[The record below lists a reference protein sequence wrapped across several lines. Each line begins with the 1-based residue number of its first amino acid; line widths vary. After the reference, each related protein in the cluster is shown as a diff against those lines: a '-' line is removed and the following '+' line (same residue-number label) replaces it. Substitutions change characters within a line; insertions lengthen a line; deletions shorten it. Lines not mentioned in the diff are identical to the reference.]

1 MTFLDNQDPLISQ
14 HKSAL
19 DWFLTNAGLIRSWRE
34 IEKQADNG
42 RRLATLA
49 KGIYKPAYTHYA
61 LSVRQTLTSSYG
73 DKEIVHR
80 PDGSW
85 VYPYFQENPDPDQ
98 RDSEATNRGLMH
110 CLRDGVPIGVM
121 IQTKPKPGVEYLVLG
136 LGRVIEWDAGYFII
150 EKYARGST
158 TTAYHDAA
166 IDYVRADIAALTFA
180 PHEIKREWQI
190 RQVLKRRGQSRFR
203 SLLFTAY
210 KGRCAISGC
219 DAAEALEAAH
229 ISPYSMSGS
238 NASSNGLLLRADLH
252 TLFDLGLI
260 AVSPLN
266 FTVLLHP
273 KLGESSY
280 SELSGRMIALPENAD
295 DRPDVDALSD
305 HGCWA
310 GLFNRRPE

>member
-1 MTFLDNQDPLISQ
+1 MAASDYSKFKKLRDIIDAVHNDCVYGLDMTFLDNQDPLISQ

-166 IDYVRADIAALTFA
+166 IDYVRADIAALTICRLTKSSENGKFA
-180 PHEIKREWQI
+180 KSLRDADNRAFDRCYSRLI
-190 RQVLKRRGQSRFR
+190 RD
-203 SLLFTAY
+203 
-210 KGRCAISGC
+210 RCAISGC

-238 NASSNGLLLRADLH
+238 NAIEQW
-252 TLFDLGLI
+252 I
-260 AVSPLN
+260 A
-266 FTVLLHP
+266 
-273 KLGESSY
+273 
-280 SELSGRMIALPENAD
+280 A
-295 DRPDVDALSD
+295 
-305 HGCWA
+305 
-310 GLFNRRPE
+310 